1 MTSVLAAPKLL
12 FTVVI
17 TLCLLNFVI
26 PDFWYNLVLV
36 IQNMNV
42 ENYVLTIL
50 HDTTVTGVPSDACK
64 VASSHV
70 WKTAKPGNVA

>member
-1 MTSVLAAPKLL
+1 
-12 FTVVI
+12 
-17 TLCLLNFVI
+17 
-26 PDFWYNLVLV
+26 
-36 IQNMNV
+36 MNV